1 MATRTRSPSGYPDT
15 TSINLNRLLSRLERI
30 VLVEPTPQLRK
41 SSYERARVS
50 AVSTS
55 DFRSVV
61 APQNGLQL
69 RLRIYP
75 FWAII
80 LTLSIER

>member
-30 VLVEPTPQLRK
+30 VLADPTPQLRK

-50 AVSTS
+50 AVSRFDWGVGVTS
-55 DFRSVV
+55 RNCYSC
-61 APQNGLQL
+61 AYKSILSRPQC
-69 RLRIYP
+69 
-75 FWAII
+75 
-80 LTLSIER
+80 